1 MKICGLWVSILQPSL
16 LHPVLK
22 APSSDSVEILHGG
35 REELIPCSF
44 LGSKVDGAGKGQGV
58 KGLLRQ
64 KRGSKIEKG
73 SD

>member
-1 MKICGLWVSILQPSL
+1 M
-16 LHPVLK
+16 LK